1 MAILVLTGIAA
12 YLLGSFNAAYW
23 LGRWFKGIDVR
34 EHGSKNAG
42 ATNLLRVAG
51 WKMGLP
57 AFILDVGKAYAAAS
71 LALLQNVWLPDTEAF
86 LLWQIGLGMLA
97 VLGHLF
103 PVYIGFRGG
112 KGVAGMLGVVL
123 AIHAP
128 AALCAFAVFVLV
140 LFVTRIVSISS
151 VSAGL
156 SFPLFIIFLF
166 GESQIALIIFSVIA
180 AILLLITHKRNLKR
194 LLSGQEKRIR
204 FK

>member
-1 MAILVLTGIAA
+1 MLTLVLTAIAA

-51 WKMGLP
+51 WKLALP
-57 AFILDVGKAYAAAS
+57 AFFIDIGKAFVATS
-71 LALLQNVWLPDTEAF
+71 LAVLQTIWLPDGEMF
-86 LLWQIGLGMLA
+86 IVWQISLGMLA
-97 VLGHLF
+97 VIGHLF

-112 KGVAGMLGVVL
+112 KGVASLLGVVL

-128 AALCAFAVFVLV
+128 AALCALAVFVLV
-140 LFVTRIVSISS
+140 LISTRIVSISS

-156 SFPLFIIFLF
+156 SFPVFIIFLF
-166 GESQIALIIFSVIA
+166 GESQIVLLSFSVIA